1 LIQTR
6 KIRDLEQQNDDQT
19 EKIAKLNRDIR
30 SLEVELERKISEDQE
45 MINSQ
50 KELNEKLQTAFDS
63 QQEINVN

>member
-1 LIQTR
+1 MTQTR

-30 SLEVELERKISEDQE
+30 SLEAELERKISEDQE

>member
-1 LIQTR
+1 MIQTR

-30 SLEVELERKISEDQE
+30 SLEAELERKISEDQE